1 MRDDYIRMAKDAGCF
16 VTIGGND
23 YSLIG
28 LMAIERFA
36 QAVAAHERESCAKEC
51 DVVAALRQHPLE
63 HKFRL
68 SAQECA
74 TNIRRR
80 QGMTPNAEV
89 TGVPALSARPV
100 ERRVVRRETTEKEQ

>member
-1 MRDDYIRMAKDAGCF
+1 MRDDYIRMAKNAGCF

-51 DVVAALRQHPLE
+51 DVVAALRKHPLE

-80 QGMTPNAEV
+80 QGMTPNAELR
-89 TGVPALSARPV
+89 GLPLADGPA
-100 ERRVVRRETTEKEQ
+100 